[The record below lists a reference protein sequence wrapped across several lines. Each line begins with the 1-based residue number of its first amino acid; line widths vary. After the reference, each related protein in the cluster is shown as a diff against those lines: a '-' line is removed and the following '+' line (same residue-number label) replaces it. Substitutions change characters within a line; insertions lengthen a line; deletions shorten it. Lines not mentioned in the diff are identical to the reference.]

1 MKLTILYNNKLNTE
15 AFNVIT
21 LGGLYLKLEI
31 CILYPDLLNSYGDT
45 GNSSIL
51 AHRAREH
58 GIDADIHHVSLPDEF
73 DPDTYDIVLVGGGQF
88 HEQSI
93 VAEDLRKDKGA
104 LLKEYVHASKVA
116 LLICGAY
123 QLSGE
128 YYVDDNGEREEGLG
142 ILPIYSEPGAER
154 MIGDLVIKDS
164 DGTVYIGF
172 ENHLG
177 KTYIGDLE
185 PLGKVV
191 SGFGNNGEDG
201 YEGCRFKNTIGTY
214 LHGPLL
220 SKNPEIADEMIET
233 ALCLKG
239 YEIELEPLDD
249 SLELAAKKDVLR
261 KVGEL

>member
-1 MKLTILYNNKLNTE
+1 ME
-15 AFNVIT
+15 QQ
-21 LGGLYLKLEI
+21 LKLEI

-58 GIDADIHHVSLPDEF
+58 GIDAEIHHVSLTDEF
-73 DPDTYDIVLVGGGQF
+73 DPDKYDIVLVGGGQF

-104 LLKEYVHASKVA
+104 LLKDYIHAGKVA

-128 YYVDDNGEREEGLG
+128 YYVDDDGKREDGLG
-142 ILPIYSEPGAER
+142 ILPIYSEPGDVR
-154 MIGDLVIKDS
+154 MIGDLVVEDA

-185 PLGKVV
+185 PLGKVI

-220 SKNPEIADEMIET
+220 SKNPELADWMIKKSLE
-233 ALCLKG
+233 LKG
-239 YEIELEPLDD
+239 FDVDLASLDD
-249 SLELAAKKDVLR
+249 SWAEAAKEAIMQRLEV
-261 KVGEL
+261 

>member
-1 MKLTILYNNKLNTE
+1 MKLN
-15 AFNVIT
+15 
-21 LGGLYLKLEI
+21 I

-58 GIDADIHHVSLPDEF
+58 GIDAEIHHVSLSDEF
-73 DPDTYDIVLVGGGQF
+73 DPDLYDIVLVGGGQF

-93 VAEDLRKDKGA
+93 VAEDLRNNKGA
-104 LLKEYVHASKVA
+104 LLKEYVHAGKVA

-128 YYVDDNGEREEGLG
+128 YYVDDHGERESGLG
-142 ILPIYSEPGAER
+142 ILPIYSEPGDAR
-154 MIGDLVIKDS
+154 MIGDLVIKDH
-164 DGTVYIGF
+164 DGMVYIGF

-220 SKNPEIADEMIET
+220 SKNPELADWMIKT
-233 ALCLKG
+233 ALELKG
-239 YEIELEPLDD
+239 YEVDLAILDD
-249 SLELAAKKDVLR
+249 SWEKAAKEMIMQRLA
-261 KVGEL
+261 G